1 MAEDKNE
8 VKKMFPHLLR
18 ELEGSD
24 NKVSIDGVRAN
35 AAEAEKNDI
44 DPEEIMLAQAEA
56 AVPDKFRHYNPT
68 VVDFIRRCDNDA
80 QAEEIVAYMEK
91 RGELTKEEASEVRA
105 QLKKEGLRSFGCKK
119 EDGYYF
125 YQSGLC

>member
-8 VKKMFPHLLR
+8 IKKMFPHLLR

-24 NKVSIDGVRAN
+24 NKVSIDGVRAD
-35 AAEAEKNDI
+35 AVEAEEAEI
-44 DPEEIMLAQAEA
+44 DPEEMMLAQAEA

-68 VVDFIRRCDNDA
+68 VVDFIRRCDTDA
-80 QAEEIVAYMEK
+80 QAEEIVAYMQK

-119 EDGYYF
+119 EEGYYF
-125 YQSGLC
+125 KQSGLC